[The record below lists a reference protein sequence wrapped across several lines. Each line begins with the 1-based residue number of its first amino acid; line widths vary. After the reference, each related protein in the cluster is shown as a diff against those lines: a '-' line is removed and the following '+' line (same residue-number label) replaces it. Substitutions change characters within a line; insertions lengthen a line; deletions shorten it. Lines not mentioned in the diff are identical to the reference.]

1 MKTYLY
7 FEHDGNISEMKS
19 KNNKFD
25 LNNFTWFDSSK
36 QIEYLNKNY
45 IIIYNSEQL
54 DKLNKCNIP
63 FTNVTDIFY
72 GDICIFSVNN
82 FDDLNLESFTFN
94 KYYKFLDTKDILYF
108 DYSSD
113 DFSPDTCEE
122 KNNC

>member
-1 MKTYLY
+1 MKTFLY
-7 FEHDGNISEMKS
+7 FEYDGNISELKS
-19 KNNKFD
+19 KYNIFD
-25 LNNFTWFDSSK
+25 LNNFTSFNSSK
-36 QIEYLNKNY
+36 QFEYLNKNY
-45 IIIYNSEQL
+45 IIIYNSEQS

-63 FTNVTDIFY
+63 FKTDTFY

-82 FDDLNLESFTFN
+82 FDDLIFESFTFN
-94 KYYKFLDTKDILYF
+94 KYYKYLDTKDILYF